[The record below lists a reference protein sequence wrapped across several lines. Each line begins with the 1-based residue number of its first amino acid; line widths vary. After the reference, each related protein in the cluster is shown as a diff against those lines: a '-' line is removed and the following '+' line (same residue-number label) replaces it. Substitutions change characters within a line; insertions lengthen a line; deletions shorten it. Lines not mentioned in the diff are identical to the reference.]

1 MSRSPG
7 SNDHRLSARAATFDQ
22 SRRKRLIKYEILI
35 VDDHPLYRDALRR
48 AVAAAFPESET
59 YEAESVAG
67 LFDALESHPRADLL
81 LLDLNLPGA
90 YGFSALAH
98 LRGSRPELP
107 VIVVSA
113 MDEPHIVRQALAFGA
128 QGFVSKCADSASI
141 GRDVLAVLN
150 GEMVSPY
157 GLGAATEP
165 PVDVAA
171 LDVAQRMAQLTPQQF
186 RVFGMLCS
194 GMLNKQIAYDMQI
207 TEPTVKAHMSA
218 ILRKLGTVNR
228 TQAVLLAGHLVLDPS
243 ELKPP
248 PDGAQ

>member
-1 MSRSPG
+1 MSRDPG
-7 SNDHRLSARAATFDQ
+7 SIDHRLSASAATFDQ
-22 SRRKRLIKYEILI
+22 SRRERHIKYEILI

-59 YEAESVAG
+59 FEAESVAG
-67 LFDALESHPRADLL
+67 LFDALEHHPRADLL

-141 GRDVLAVLN
+141 GRDVLAVLR

-157 GLGAATEP
+157 TFGSEP
-165 PVDVAA
+165 AVDVAA

-228 TQAVLLAGHLVLDPS
+228 TQAVLLAGHLVIDPS

-248 PDGAQ
+248 PDGTQ